1 LSQTPPYQTRGG
13 TSFVLDNSVLCGWF
27 LASQAS
33 DDGDAIA
40 HQLSQVDAHAPCPP
54 PERKVTTSLRP
65 DRRQLK
71 HRLGVGLGGTPSMIR
86 WA

>member
-1 LSQTPPYQTRGG
+1 MTNQLAGERSKPARSG
-13 TSFVLDNSVLCGWF
+13 FHNSVLCGWF
-27 LASQAS
+27 LASEAS

-54 PERKVTTSLRP
+54 PERKATTSLLP